1 MPDLVLDGELY
12 IHGRSLQYISGAA
25 RLEKDAV
32 RCEELGYYIYDVM
45 DGDTQFEDRLDI
57 LESIADILGIGFD
70 PSKTWSGDEL
80 QCQMVP
86 HVTVTGWTNIK
97 KLHDEYV
104 DEGFEGVVIRD
115 PSKVYNFGG
124 RTNAM
129 IKMKMYQD
137 EEFEITGLSEGLR
150 DEDMCFI
157 CVTSDG
163 LEFRAKPMGTRELKQ
178 QYRDRLEE
186 IVGKMATVKF
196 FYYSDDGVPQQ
207 PTLKCIR
214 DYE

>member
-45 DGDTQFEDRLDI
+45 DGDTQFEDRLEI

-70 PSKTWSGDEL
+70 PSKTWDKDEL

-137 EEFEITGLSEGLR
+137 EEFKITGLSEGLR
-150 DEDMCFI
+150 DEDMCFT